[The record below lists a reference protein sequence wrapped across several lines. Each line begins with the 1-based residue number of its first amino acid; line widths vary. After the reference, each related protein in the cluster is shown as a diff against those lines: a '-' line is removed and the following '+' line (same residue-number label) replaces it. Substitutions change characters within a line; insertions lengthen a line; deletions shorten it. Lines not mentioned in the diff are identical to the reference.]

1 MSASNQSSGT
11 EDLQE
16 EIQSDGRR
24 LILVVDDEPSVRAMV
39 LASIRVR
46 AARYRVVEAGTAA
59 EAISQAHKHR
69 PDLVL
74 LDVALPDHD
83 GFWVCH
89 KLKTGLQTSHIP
101 VVMLTAMSL
110 PSDRERA
117 VQAGADGYI
126 VKPFSPRALLE
137 ELDQRLP

>member
-1 MSASNQSSGT
+1 MTGSNPAS
-11 EDLQE
+11 
-16 EIQSDGRR
+16 EIDGGDSRDTRR

-39 LASIRVR
+39 LASIRVH
-46 AARYRVVEAGTAA
+46 AMRYRVIEAGNAN
-59 EAISQAHKHR
+59 EAVSQAKANQ

-83 GFWVCH
+83 GFWVCRS
-89 KLKTGLQTSHIP
+89 LKTESDTSHIP

-110 PSDRERA
+110 PSDREQA
-117 VQAGADGYI
+117 LAAGADGYI

-137 ELDQRLP
+137 ELERRLP

>member
-1 MSASNQSSGT
+1 MSASSPTSET
-11 EDLQE
+11 D
-16 EIQSDGRR
+16 SPDGRR

-39 LASIRVR
+39 LASIRVQ
-46 AARYRVVEAGTAA
+46 ATRYRVIEAGNAT
-59 EAISQAHKHR
+59 EAVVQAKQHQ

-83 GFWVCH
+83 GFWVCRS
-89 KLKTGLQTSHIP
+89 LKTGPETSQIP

-110 PSDRERA
+110 ASDREQA
-117 VQAGADGYI
+117 LEAGADGYI

-137 ELDQRLP
+137 ELERRLP

>member
-1 MSASNQSSGT
+1 MTASNPTSEPEPPDT
-11 EDLQE
+11 
-16 EIQSDGRR
+16 RR
-24 LILVVDDEPSVRAMV
+24 LILIVDDEPSVRAMV

-46 AARYRVVEAGTAA
+46 ANRYRVIEAATGA
-59 EAISQAHKHR
+59 EALTQAALHV

-89 KLKTGLQTSHIP
+89 ELKSLPRTSHIP
-101 VVMLTAMSL
+101 VLMLTAMSL

-137 ELDQRLP
+137 QLDQRLP

>member
-1 MSASNQSSGT
+1 MSDSSPSST
-11 EDLQE
+11 APETRD
-16 EIQSDGRR
+16 SRR
-24 LILVVDDEPSVRAMV
+24 LILIVDDEPSVRAMV
-39 LASIRVR
+39 HASIRVR
-46 AARYRVVEAGTAA
+46 GTGYRVVEAGNAS
-59 EAISQAHKHR
+59 EAVAQARQHR

-83 GFWVCH
+83 GFWVCRT
-89 KLKTGLQTSHIP
+89 LKTTPETAHIP

-117 VQAGADGYI
+117 VEAGADGYV

-137 ELDQRLP
+137 EIDRRLS

>member
-1 MSASNQSSGT
+1 MSGSSPT
-11 EDLQE
+11 S
-16 EIQSDGRR
+16 EIDGGDSRDSSR

-39 LASIRVR
+39 LASIRVH
-46 AARYRVVEAGTAA
+46 AMRYRVIEAGNAT
-59 EAISQAHKHR
+59 EAVAQAKDQQ

-83 GFWVCH
+83 GFWVCRS
-89 KLKTGLQTSHIP
+89 LKTGADTSHIP

-110 PSDRERA
+110 ASDREQA
-117 VQAGADGYI
+117 LAAGADGYI

-137 ELDQRLP
+137 ELERRLP

>member
-1 MSASNQSSGT
+1 MTVSNPTSEPDSRDT
-11 EDLQE
+11 
-16 EIQSDGRR
+16 RR
-24 LILVVDDEPSVRAMV
+24 LILIVDDEPTVRAMV
-39 LASIRVR
+39 LASIHVR
-46 AARYRVVEAGTAA
+46 ANRYRVVEAGTAA
-59 EAISQAHKHR
+59 EAIAQAQRHK

-74 LDVALPDHD
+74 LDVALPDND

-89 KLKTGLQTSHIP
+89 ELKSLPLTSHIP

-117 VQAGADGYI
+117 AQAGADGYI

-137 ELDQRLP
+137 ELELRLP

>member
-1 MSASNQSSGT
+1 MTETADSPTESA
-11 EDLQE
+11 DPP
-16 EIQSDGRR
+16 R

-46 AARYRVVEAGTAA
+46 GTRYSVA
-59 EAISQAHKHR
+59 EAANAIDAVALAREHH

-83 GFWVCH
+83 GYWVCRQ
-89 KLKTGLQTSHIP
+89 LKTGAETAGIP
-101 VVMLTAMSL
+101 VIMLTAMSL

-117 VQAGADGYI
+117 MAAGADGYI
-126 VKPFSPRALLE
+126 VKPFSPRALID
-137 ELDQRLP
+137 ELDRRLSPAS